1 MLRANIG
8 RCHPFSSSS
17 GDPVQHDAMDRSAVG
32 SVFRRMGVDAGPSD
46 GPFRYEP
53 LIWFTVILGCIT
65 IGQRFAIPFDES
77 QFGFGFL
84 FCLLITVML
93 AVSSRLTI
101 DPTRM
106 LLYFVAISGCL
117 ITLFFKRNEF
127 STISLLMLFV
137 VYFSY
142 IFSLKLYR
150 DQYISILGS
159 FQDIMLFC
167 AWCGLIQ
174 FLIQFVLSPDYMFP
188 FDLFVPEQL
197 FIPEFNLRIPITDE
211 FIYEKSTG
219 LWFLEPSI
227 WSQFLAFA
235 VIIEL
240 RYFNRTKRLMIYLGS
255 IGLCFSG
262 TGPILLISV
271 GAVLVFSQGRF
282 SIVLLAIIG
291 FACIFI
297 FKDVFPFSVFYER
310 LSDFS
315 NPLASG
321 SGRFFATYWAIA
333 DLIQQGRFQDL
344 IWGLGPGQLSLIVTN
359 TDYYVQDSSWFKM
372 IVEYGFFG
380 LFFFSLFFLT
390 ALFRKSPDK
399 ILSLACLVQYLFLG
413 GYLLSFYVHFLYLVL
428 VVWPEILPDEDE
440 VWDESETMPTAH
452 DDASVTA
459 DGPLEEPL
467 APLPQR

>member
-1 MLRANIG
+1 M
-8 RCHPFSSSS
+8 
-17 GDPVQHDAMDRSAVG
+17 QHDDVTNRGAVG
-32 SVFRRMGVDAGPSD
+32 SVFRRMGVDAEPSD
-46 GPFRYEP
+46 GSLGFEP

-93 AVSSRLTI
+93 ALSSRLTI

-106 LLYFVAISGCL
+106 LLYFIAISGCL
-117 ITLFFKRNEF
+117 VTLFFKRNEF
-127 STISLLMLFV
+127 SSISLLMLFV

-142 IFSLKLYR
+142 IFSIKLYR
-150 DQYISILGS
+150 DQYLDILGS
-159 FQDIMLFC
+159 FQDLMLFC
-167 AWCGLIQ
+167 AWCGLAQ
-174 FLIQFVLSPDYMFP
+174 FLIQFVLSPDFMFP
-188 FDLFVPEQL
+188 FDFFLPEQL
-197 FIPEFNLRIPITDE
+197 FIPEFNLRIPITDD

-235 VIIEL
+235 VVVEL
-240 RYFNRTKRLMIYLGS
+240 RYFNRPKRLMIYLGS
-255 IGLCFSG
+255 MALCFSG
-262 TGPILLISV
+262 TGPILLMSV

-282 SIVLLAIIG
+282 GIMFLAIIG
-291 FACIFI
+291 FACMFI

-321 SGRFFATYWAIA
+321 SGRFLATYWAIA
-333 DLIQQGRFQDL
+333 DLIQDGRFQDL
-344 IWGLGPGQLSLIVTN
+344 IWGLGPGQLKLIVTN

-380 LFFFSLFFLT
+380 LFFFSLFLLT
-390 ALFRKSPDK
+390 GFFRKSPDK

-428 VVWPEILPDEDE
+428 VVWPEILPEEDE
-440 VWDESETMPTAH
+440 IWDESEAMLDGH
-452 DDASVTA
+452 DEALLTA
-459 DGPLEEPL
+459 DPALEEPL
-467 APLPQR
+467 ESLPER